1 MSARS
6 NLFFTKALVVCA
18 LLALGL
24 DGLSS
29 APDARDT
36 RFFRLDK
43 AGKLLGPASHVPP
56 VLALQLVSVTPDQP
70 QFWPEEKLRVRV
82 LMPGRGGQALQVRWN
97 KRDATVGE
105 LPGVALDPD
114 GVAVIELAD
123 GKEKRHELGEYRVEI
138 KTADGKAQGHTTFS
152 VVEGTLGAVSLAY
165 AFDRVTSAAD
175 LDARKA
181 GWYLG
186 NGGGAGSRW
195 GNGLSFKNELR
206 VDNVP
211 FEGEVELIPRCMLS
225 GCNGVVAG
233 PQQRLHIEKGQIA
246 ATLNVGGHSG
256 PFQVEIVTPQGSL
269 RHQFDGSGHVEREM
283 IPISKGVRFAHRVG
297 LAPYTNT
304 TQVPGRALF
313 VDRLPQTADS
323 DAFEVQSPIATG
335 GKVVFAARQDIKNV
349 MALVYAPR
357 GDGSVTATPAT
368 VPQALKVGE
377 TVSIAISGPLALV
390 AVGGQARV
398 GNKDDF
404 REGYVLALA
413 PSALDLALTVPKA
426 AAPNGQ
432 ARIEV
437 ELRDAH
443 GKPVQGSVLVE
454 AYDIRVAARDP
465 LSQLTS
471 DIGDTARRA
480 GRHLD
485 SWVDPVELERQ
496 RLEEERQRKEEERR
510 EREEEKHRQREE
522 RQMRRD
528 EKRAAAKDE
537 AFGRGSGRV
546 YGYGAAGAAPSGGGV
561 AYGYSL
567 GAKSKEYKAMSA
579 PRPSVAGG
587 HAHAAGDHDD
597 ESSEGE
603 IVREGEVKIAF
614 MGVVRTG
621 ADGKAHLDAPLPP
634 QTGRLAW
641 RVTAIAGLDWVS
653 TEKQTDLVREAS
665 VEIKAPRALVAGGML
680 DLQLVTQSKSSKSLR
695 LQVTGAGFE
704 RAASLPV
711 PSGKHTHLLA
721 WPAQAG
727 EIVAALVDDDGKVH
741 DKRKVVIAD
750 VARQKVTW
758 SRLATGGGK
767 AITVKGGEKVT
778 AYATPGALL
787 HGIVSNMVT
796 TMESWFPHA
805 EALSA
810 QVAVRAT
817 LLAAIERRLLADDGY
832 APQLRG
838 GFEQAV
844 LKLQRELYDPQGRM
858 IRPYPGVAGN
868 PLWSAWVAN
877 NLHIA
882 RRAFAQVPQARAR
895 VGAAAATALDQLAKD
910 LGDGMVARGE
920 NTDKHGFSVS
930 RDGAETVEIAVEG
943 GGRFEVVT
951 DDAVQQFVLDKLG
964 PALEQCGDD
973 CADPKALGKALDHF
987 RLVRAFSRVGRLQ
1000 WLVAQAKAALA
1011 AGPKGQATFDK
1022 LFDITAQ
1029 GFVLSQEPGMLQGP
1043 ALLGGVYSQ
1052 PMALPRFVELLLA
1065 MGLRGGDNGAV
1076 AATVDDSNKKLH
1088 WGEAVEVKRFA
1099 ELRLPR
1105 GAIARID
1112 RPGSVDLRASSE
1124 KPFARAMV
1132 AKAELQIGEQSE
1144 LVVELDAAADPLEF
1158 YALVAVPATVA
1169 IRQTQDALSDYK
1181 GQLIYGQQAMG
1192 GAKMQ
1197 IIAVPFRG
1205 LRTLRIWIE
1214 GLLPGQ
1220 APGLVAIRHVHDSD
1234 RSCALP
1240 IPAVRVRADKAVA
1253 VGQVVRPAR

>member
-1 MSARS
+1 MSARFKS
-6 NLFFTKALVVCA
+6 FFGKSLLVGA

-36 RFFRLDK
+36 RLFRLDK
-43 AGKLLGPASHVPP
+43 AGKLVGPASHLPP
-56 VLALQLVSVTPDQP
+56 ALALQLVSVTPDQP

-82 LMPGRGGQALQVRWN
+82 LMPGRGGQALTVRWN
-97 KRDATVGE
+97 KRDATVRE
-105 LPGVALDPD
+105 LTGVALDPD

-123 GKEKRHELGEYRVEI
+123 GKERRHELGEYRVEI
-138 KTADGKAQGHTTFS
+138 KTADGKAQGATTFA

-211 FEGEVELIPRCMLS
+211 YDGEVELIPRCMLS

-233 PQQRLHIEKGQIA
+233 PHQRLRIEKGQIA

-283 IPISKGVRFAHRVG
+283 IPISRGVRFAHRVG

-313 VDRLPQTADS
+313 VDRLPQTTDG
-323 DAFEVQSPIATG
+323 DAWEVDSPIASG
-335 GKVVFAARQDIKNV
+335 GKVVFRARHDLKNLV
-349 MALVYAPR
+349 ALVYNPR
-357 GDGSVTATPAT
+357 GDGTFAATPVA
-368 VPQALKVGE
+368 VPQ
-377 TVSIAISGPLALV
+377 TVKAGDTVAVAVAGPMAV
-390 AVGGQARV
+390 AAVGGQART

-404 REGYVLALA
+404 REGYVLALVPGALQVAVDA
-413 PSALDLALTVPKA
+413 PKT

-432 ARIEV
+432 ARV
-437 ELRDAH
+437 ALELRDGS
-443 GKPVQGSVLVE
+443 GKPLQGSVLVE

-465 LSQLTS
+465 LAQLTS
-471 DIGDTARRA
+471 AVGDTARRA

-510 EREEEKHRQREE
+510 EREEERRRLREE
-522 RQMRRD
+522 RQMRQDAR
-528 EKRAAAKDE
+528 KAAKAE
-537 AFGRGSGRV
+537 AVGHGSVRLHAAGAGV
-546 YGYGAAGAAPSGGGV
+546 GGGGVSYGYGMGASA
-561 AYGYSL
+561 
-567 GAKSKEYKAMSA
+567 KEYKAMSA
-579 PRPSVAGG
+579 PRPSVRVG
-587 HAHAAGDHDD
+587 HAHAGHGDDD
-597 ESSEGE
+597 EAGEGE
-603 IVREGEVKIAF
+603 VVRQGEVKIAF
-614 MGVVRTG
+614 VGVVRTG
-621 ADGKAHLDAPLPP
+621 PDGKAQLDAPLPP

-641 RVTAIAGLDWVS
+641 RATAIAGLDWAS

-665 VEIKAPRALVAGGML
+665 VEIKAPRALVAGGTL
-680 DLQLVTQSKSSKSLR
+680 DLQLVTQSKAAKSLR

-704 RAASLPV
+704 RAVSLPV

-741 DKRKVVIAD
+741 DKRKVAIAD
-750 VARQKVTW
+750 VAHQKVTW
-758 SRLATGGGK
+758 SRLASGGGK
-767 AITVKGGEKVT
+767 AITAKAGERVT
-778 AYATPGALL
+778 AYANPGALL

-810 QVAVRAT
+810 QVAVQAT

-844 LKLQRELYDPQGRM
+844 IKLHRELYDAQSRM
-858 IRPYPGVAGN
+858 IRPYSGVAPH

-895 VGAAAATALDQLAKD
+895 VGSAAATALDQLAEG
-910 LGDGMVARGE
+910 LSEGMVARGE
-920 NTDKHGFSVS
+920 KSEKYGFSAT
-930 RDGAETVEIAVEG
+930 RNGAETVEIAVEG

-951 DDAVQQFVLDKLG
+951 DDAVQQFVVDQLG
-964 PALEQCGDD
+964 PALDQCGDD
-973 CADPKALGKALDHF
+973 CDDPKALGKALDHF

-1011 AGPKGQATFDK
+1011 AGPKGQVAFDK
-1022 LFDITAQ
+1022 LFDIVAR

-1052 PMALPRFVELLLA
+1052 PMALPRFVELLLQ
-1065 MGLRGGDNGAV
+1065 MGLRGGENGAIV
-1076 AATVDDSNKKLH
+1076 ATVDDANKKLR
-1088 WGEAVEVKRFA
+1088 WGEAFEVKRFA

-1112 RPGSVDLRASSE
+1112 RPGAVDLRASSE

-1132 AKAELQIGEQSE
+1132 AKAELGVGEQSE
-1144 LVVELDAAADPLEF
+1144 LVVELDAAADPLEY

-1197 IIAVPFRG
+1197 VIAVPFRG

-1253 VGQVVRPAR
+1253 VGQVVRPH